1 MAPMTAPAAVPMA
14 PPVKARCCVG
24 VRFAQPGK
32 ILHELRVGEMARLGK
47 IPHMP
52 YYGTID
58 ATLLF
63 LILLN
68 DTRIGGWQNLA
79 EPMR

>member
-1 MAPMTAPAAVPMA
+1 VAAAYGSNRSQDMGEW
-14 PPVKARCCVG
+14 RH
-24 VRFAQPGK
+24 AQPGK
-32 ILHELRVGEMARLGK
+32 ILHELRVGEMASLGK
-47 IPHMP
+47 IPHTP

-58 ATLLF
+58 ATPLF

>member
-1 MAPMTAPAAVPMA
+1 MAS
-14 PPVKARCCVG
+14 
-24 VRFAQPGK
+24 
-32 ILHELRVGEMARLGK
+32 LGK
-47 IPHMP
+47 IPHTP
-52 YYGTID
+52 YHGTID
-58 ATLLF
+58 ATPLF